1 MEQIKEWWYLYKDRV
16 LKGIIFL
23 VISALIFIGIYFF
36 NIMKTDA
43 DTITSKIKEEE
54 SAKTESDETSNNIIN
69 TTSTN
74 TENDKYKVD
83 IKGSVKNPGVY
94 EVDSY
99 KRVEDVIQKA
109 GGLLKDAD
117 TSVTNLS
124 KKVQDE
130 MVIIIYSKDEV
141 ENFTETKE
149 KESKENSKCSNNDK
163 LNNDSCVDN
172 STNTSTKTKQN
183 TSKSSSVN
191 INSASLDE
199 LTTLTGIGEAKAKLI
214 IEYRNKNGNFKNI
227 EDIMNVKGIGQSLF
241 DKIKNNIKI

>member
-69 TTSTN
+69 TTSIN

-94 EVDSY
+94 EVDSN

-149 KESKENSKCSNNDK
+149 KESKENNKCSNNDK

-172 STNTSTKTKQN
+172 STNTSKTKQN

-214 IEYRNKNGNFKNI
+214 IEYRNKNGNFKSI

>member
-83 IKGSVKNPGVY
+83 IKGSVKNPGEY
-94 EVDSY
+94 EVDSN

-163 LNNDSCVDN
+163 LNNDSCVDD

-183 TSKSSSVN
+183 TFKSSSVN

-241 DKIKNNIKI
+241 DKIKNKIKI

>member
-94 EVDSY
+94 EVDSN

-163 LNNDSCVDN
+163 LNNDSCVDD

-183 TSKSSSVN
+183 TFKSSSVN